1 MSDLSLKIKTQF
13 TTVITDQSFCDQLVS
28 SVQTSNISALNIP
41 TQLTAIRNICNISS
55 EPPKITF
62 TSVIIPKEIVPSRQ
76 PSSALPLHM
85 SSLAKTNNN
94 AFVMTS
100 ILGISLIV
108 TAVLCCV
115 GLVVL
120 LFCCSRK
127 RVSKSHQYDI
137 LVLSNN
143 NEEIIFQNI
152 NHGDIIASRRY
163 GHSFY
168 QFLLLLISESKS
180 SSAYMNRLSSSV
192 LYY

>member
-1 MSDLSLKIKTQF
+1 MSDLSIKIKTHF

-55 EPPKITF
+55 ELPKITF
-62 TSVIIPKEIVPSRQ
+62 TSVVIPKEIVPSRQ
-76 PSSALPLHM
+76 PSSILPLYVAT
-85 SSLAKTNNN
+85 LTKTNNN

-108 TAVLCCV
+108 AVVLCCI
-115 GLVVL
+115 GLVLL

-127 RVSKSHQYDI
+127 RISKSHQYDI
-137 LVLSNN
+137 LVLLNN

-152 NHGDIIASRRY
+152 NHEDVIASRRY
-163 GHSFY
+163 GKS
-168 QFLLLLISESKS
+168 FLLV
-180 SSAYMNRLSSSV
+180 YCCRLQSV
-192 LYY
+192 ELQVCI